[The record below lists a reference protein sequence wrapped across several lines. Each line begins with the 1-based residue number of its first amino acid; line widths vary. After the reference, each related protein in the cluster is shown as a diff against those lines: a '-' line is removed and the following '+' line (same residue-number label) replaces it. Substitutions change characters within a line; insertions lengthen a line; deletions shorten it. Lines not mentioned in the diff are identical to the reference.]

1 MNIPSGEYRFGR
13 IERITFG
20 AGKVASLGDEIKRR
34 DLHRVVVIT
43 GKTLGRSQLLD
54 KVTSPLADCLAGVF
68 ADTRQHVPSR
78 TVEQAIGFAMDR
90 DADCLVSF
98 GGGSPIDTAKAVAM
112 AFLTGRRHLQS
123 GEIGRRMREA
133 GPGDFPGR
141 EIVHIAIPTT
151 LSAGEFT
158 AFAGITDEKTK
169 IKGGVGDPRLQAR
182 TIILDP
188 ELAIETPGWLW
199 ACTAI
204 RALDHAVESSY
215 SVRHQIYTDTLA
227 SKAIE
232 LITSSLLPSMQTSG
246 AEELAHRNR
255 CQLAAWFSIAGAA
268 NGMGPSHAL
277 GHQIGARWDVPHGIT
292 SCITLPHVMRFMAG
306 IAPEGFAA
314 IAQGLGV
321 RFDPTSAHLGAM
333 ECADRVARFI
343 SRLEVRN
350 RLSQFD
356 IPREEIFSVLD
367 PVMREINSAR
377 TTPRPLTRAEI
388 ESILEASY

>member
-13 IERITFG
+13 IERIVFG
-20 AGKVASLGDEIKRR
+20 AGKVAGLADETERR
-34 DLHRVVVIT
+34 DLRRAVVIT
-43 GKTLGRSQLLD
+43 GKTLGRSKLLG
-54 KVTSPLADCLAGVF
+54 KVTSPLANRLAGVF
-68 ADTRQHVPSR
+68 TDTQQHVPSR
-78 TVEQAIGFAMDR
+78 TVQDAIDFAMDR

-112 AFLTGRRHLQS
+112 AFLTGRRSLQS
-123 GEIGRRMREA
+123 GEIGLRRTNPER
-133 GPGDFPGR
+133 GDLAGR

-169 IKGGVGDPRLQAR
+169 IKGGVGDARLQAR

-188 ELAIETPGWLW
+188 ELTTETPGWLW

-232 LITSSLLPSMQTSG
+232 LITSSLLPSMQTQG
-246 AEELAHRNR
+246 ADELAHRSL
-255 CQLAAWFSIAGAA
+255 CQLAAWFSIAGAG
-268 NGMGPSHAL
+268 NGMGLSHAL

-292 SCITLPHVMRFMAG
+292 SCITLPHVMRFMAD

-314 IAQGLGV
+314 IAQGLGI
-321 RFDPTSAHLGAM
+321 RFDPASPHLGAL

-343 SRLEVRN
+343 SRLELRN

-356 IPREEIFSVLD
+356 ISRDEIFSIVD
-367 PVMREINSAR
+367 PVMREINHAR
-377 TTPRPLTRAEI
+377 TTPRPVTRSEI
-388 ESILEASY
+388 ELLLQAAY